1 MRAGRKPKPTHL
13 KLLAGKPGHRPLSEA
28 EPEPELVNETTPP
41 PAWMSGEGRAV
52 WAAEFPKLVRNG
64 MITEVDLPAFAKYC
78 QAFGR
83 YLNAESMVAK
93 QGEVL
98 IAPGSGFPIQNPY
111 LAVSN
116 KAAEQMHKAESEF
129 GMTPSSRSRVAPA
142 GGKKKANRFLDLIDG
157 GKKKETPRR
166 A

>member
-13 KLLAGKPGHRPLSEA
+13 KLLAGKPGHRPLPEG
-28 EPEPELVNETTPP
+28 EPEPVLLNESTQPP
-41 PAWMSGEGRAV
+41 DWLSGEGRAV
-52 WAAEFPKLVRNG
+52 WAIEFPKLVRNG
-64 MITEVDLPAFAKYC
+64 MITEVDLGAFAKYC
-78 QAFGR
+78 QWFGR

-111 LAVSN
+111 LAVAN
-116 KAAEQMHKAESEF
+116 KAAEMMHKVETEF
-129 GMTPSSRSRVAPA
+129 GMMPSSRSRVVPA
-142 GGKKKANRFLDLIDG
+142 GAKKKTNRFLDLIDG
-157 GKKKETPRR
+157 GKKKENRR

>member
-13 KLLAGKPGHRPLSEA
+13 KLLAGKPGHRALPEA
-28 EPEPELVNETTPP
+28 EPQPDLVTEATPP
-41 PAWMSGEGRAV
+41 PEWMSGEGKAV
-52 WAAEFPKLVRNG
+52 WAVEFPKLVRNG
-64 MITEVDLPAFAKYC
+64 MITEIDLGAFAKYC
-78 QAFGR
+78 QHFGR

-116 KAAEQMHKAESEF
+116 KAAEFMHKAETEF
-129 GMTPSSRSRVAPA
+129 GMTPSSRSRVAPV
-142 GGKKKANRFLDLIDG
+142 GGKKKSNRFLDLIDG
-157 GKKKETPRR
+157 GKKKEPRR

>member
-13 KLLAGKPGHRPLSEA
+13 KLLAGHPGHRPLNESEPQPDVVD
-28 EPEPELVNETTPP
+28 ETMQPPEWL
-41 PAWMSGEGRAV
+41 SGEGRAA
-52 WAAEFPKLVRNG
+52 WAVEFPKLVRNN
-64 MITEVDLPAFAKYC
+64 MITDIDLNAFARYC

-83 YLNAESMVAK
+83 YLVAGSMVAK

-98 IAPGSGFPIQNPY
+98 VAPSGFPIQNPY

-116 KAAEQMHKAESEF
+116 KAQEQMHKAETEF
-129 GMTPSSRSRVAPA
+129 GMTPSSRSRVSTGAPS
-142 GGKKKANRFLDLIDG
+142 KKKNRFLDLIDG
-157 GKKKETPRR
+157 GKTKRR

>member
-13 KLLAGKPGHRPLSEA
+13 KLLAGHPGHRPLPEA
-28 EPEPELVNETTPP
+28 EPQPDAVDETLKP
-41 PAWMSGEGRAV
+41 PAWLSGEARAV
-52 WAAEFPKLVRNG
+52 WDAEFPKLVRNG
-64 MITEVDLPAFAKYC
+64 IITEIDVGAFAKYC

-83 YLNAESMVAK
+83 YLDAESMVAK

-98 IAPGSGFPIQNPY
+98 ISPSGFPIQNPY

-116 KAAEQMHKAESEF
+116 KAAEQMHKAETEF
-129 GMTPSSRSRVAPA
+129 GMTPSSRSRVSPA
-142 GGKKKANRFLDLIDG
+142 GAKKKTNRFLELIDG
-157 GKKKETPRR
+157 GKKKDSSRR

>member
-1 MRAGRKPKPTHL
+1 MSAGRKPKPTHL
-13 KLLAGKPGHRPLSEA
+13 KLLAGNPGKRPL
-28 EPEPELVNETTPP
+28 NETEPQPDPIDETTEP

-52 WAAEFPKLVRNG
+52 WLSEFPKLVRNG
-64 MITEVDLPAFAKYC
+64 MITEIDLGAFAKYC

-83 YLNAESMVAK
+83 YLTAESMVAK

-116 KAAEQMHKAESEF
+116 KAAEQMHKAETEF
-129 GMTPSSRSRVAPA
+129 GMTPSSRSRVSPGA
-142 GGKKKANRFLDLIDG
+142 GKKKSNRFLDLIDG
-157 GKKKETPRR
+157 GKKKETGRR

>member
-13 KLLAGKPGHRPLSEA
+13 KLLAGKPGHRPLPEVEPQPDPVTEA
-28 EPEPELVNETTPP
+28 TQPP
-41 PAWMSGEGRAV
+41 KWLSGEGRIV
-52 WAAEFPKLVRNG
+52 WAEEFPKLVRNG
-64 MITEVDLPAFAKYC
+64 MLTEIDLSAFAKYC

-116 KAAEQMHKAESEF
+116 KAQEQMHKAESEF
-129 GMTPSSRSRVAPA
+129 GMTPSSRSRV
-142 GGKKKANRFLDLIDG
+142 GGSVPKKKKNRFLELIDG
-157 GKKKETPRR
+157 GKPKGRT
-166 A
+166 

>member
-13 KLLAGKPGHRPLSEA
+13 KLLAGKPGHRALPEA
-28 EPEPELVNETTPP
+28 EPQPDLVTEATKPP
-41 PAWMSGEGRAV
+41 DWMSGEGKAV
-52 WAAEFPKLVRNG
+52 WAVEFPKLVRNG
-64 MITEVDLPAFAKYC
+64 MITEIDLGAFAKYC
-78 QAFGR
+78 QHFGR

-116 KAAEQMHKAESEF
+116 KAAEFMHKAETEF
-129 GMTPSSRSRVAPA
+129 GMTPSSRSRVAPV
-142 GGKKKANRFLDLIDG
+142 GGKKKSNRFLDLIDG
-157 GKKKETPRR
+157 GKKKEPRR